1 MTTEPTIENRLAA
14 IRKSIEAENIS
25 WGEIIELQ
33 SLAEYIDPGDPL
45 LLEWAGVPEVEARCE
60 VCDSRAVGVLG
71 GTDYYCQV
79 HESQVVDAH
88 ALETTT

>member
-1 MTTEPTIENRLAA
+1 MTPERTNEDRLAA

-25 WGEIIELQ
+25 WGELIELQ
-33 SLAEYIDPGDPL
+33 GLTEHIDSGDVL

-88 ALETTT
+88 AFETTT